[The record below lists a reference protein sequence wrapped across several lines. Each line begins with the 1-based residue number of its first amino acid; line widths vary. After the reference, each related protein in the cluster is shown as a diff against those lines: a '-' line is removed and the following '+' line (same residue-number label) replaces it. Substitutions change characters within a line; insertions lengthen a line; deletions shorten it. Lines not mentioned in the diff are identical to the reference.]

1 MFKILFVC
9 TGNTCRSPMAAA
21 LLAGMAE
28 KAGIAGSISIASAG
42 IAAGRQP
49 ASAHA
54 RTVMSKAGL
63 NVDNHCSQQL
73 KPELLLAADLILTMT
88 VAHKLA
94 LTGMAAGLEGKLYTL
109 AEFAGETRDVTDP
122 FGGSEAEYR
131 ECAGQIQRL
140 LTLAWGKIV
149 SLAGKN

>member
-1 MFKILFVC
+1 MLKILFVC

-21 LLAGMAE
+21 LLADMAE
-28 KAGIAGSISIASAG
+28 KAGMAGRISIASAG

-49 ASAHA
+49 ASTQA
-54 RTVMSKAGL
+54 RNVMRQAGL

-73 KPELLLAADLILTMT
+73 TPQLLITADVILTMT
-88 VAHKLA
+88 ASHKQALA
-94 LTGMAAGLEGKLYTL
+94 GMAAGLEGKLYTL
-109 AEFAGETRDVTDP
+109 AEFAGETRDVSDP

-131 ECAGQIQRL
+131 GCAGQIRQL
-140 LTLAWGKIV
+140 LTQAWGKIV

>member
-1 MFKILFVC
+1 MLKILFVC

-21 LLAGMAE
+21 LLADIAE
-28 KAGIAGSISIASAG
+28 KAGMADQISIASAG
-42 IAAGRQP
+42 IAAGCQP

-54 RTVMSKAGL
+54 RTVMRETGL

-73 KPELLLAADLILTMT
+73 KPEQLLTADLVLTMT
-88 VAHKLA
+88 TAHKRA
-94 LTGMAAGLEGKLYTL
+94 LSGMAAGLEGKLYTL
-109 AEFAGETRDVTDP
+109 AEFAGETHDVSDP

-131 ECAGQIQRL
+131 RCAKQIQQL
-140 LTLAWGKIV
+140 LTQAWGKIV